1 MRSFFKT
8 LFSPKSL
15 KSEKSLSRPIPPNLS
30 NPKPNANL
38 SNKIFAQKNYPLGS
52 PLNQNNS
59 DFLAKIR
66 RENAKDDKEMK
77 IYWLERWY
85 LFRDRRLILP
95 FEKFIYLN
103 LVILG
108 VLKKLLLKN
117 PTLLSATL
125 KTEAFLDRL
134 QRNPKARL
142 LFLPTLMLIISLMVS
157 GFFVRII

>member
-1 MRSFFKT
+1 MRSFFKNV
-8 LFSPKSL
+8 FSKSL
-15 KSEKSLSRPIPPNLS
+15 KSEKSLSRPITPNLS
-30 NPKPNANL
+30 KPKQNTNL
-38 SNKIFAQKNYPLGS
+38 SNKFFDTKNYPLGS
-52 PLNQNNS
+52 LFNQNNP

-66 RENAKDDKEMK
+66 REREKDDKEMK

-85 LFRDRRLILP
+85 KFRDRRIILP

-125 KTEAFLDRL
+125 KTEAWLDRL

-157 GFFVRII
+157 GCFVRII